1 MGLLTMKRNGR
12 VHARG
17 AAGGKI
23 AGGGR
28 DRQQQHRNGGES
40 EGRPS
45 CLIMAPT
52 CPRTSEWT
60 HIQIRQR

>member
-1 MGLLTMKRNGR
+1 VGLLTMKRNGR

-40 EGRPS
+40 EGRP
-45 CLIMAPT
+45 LLFDYGPDLPT
-52 CPRTSEWT
+52 NF
-60 HIQIRQR
+60 